1 MHTKII
7 KKSNLLIIFLVLF
20 HTVVVAG
27 FAESSAEKA
36 RAKARRQMVEHDLR
50 TRGIEDASVLK
61 AMQQVPRH
69 LFVPENRRRLA
80 YGDFPLPIGK
90 KQTISQPYI
99 VAFMTQSLNLK
110 KTDKILEIGTGS
122 GYQAAVLAEIVARV
136 YTIEII
142 PSLAKKAAGLLQ
154 SLAYTNIEVKAG
166 DGFFGW
172 PEAAPFDA
180 IILTCSAEKIPQ
192 ALIDQL
198 KEGGRIIL
206 PLGRR
211 NAIQSLILATK
222 RSGKLDKE
230 KILPVRFVPMTGE
243 IEKNE

>member
-1 MHTKII
+1 MHTKIL
-7 KKSNLLIIFLVLF
+7 KKSNLFIIFLIYF
-20 HTVVVAG
+20 QPVVVAG
-27 FAESSAEKA
+27 LTEASTEKA
-36 RAKARRQMVEHDLR
+36 RAKAHHQMVEYDLKA
-50 TRGIEDASVLK
+50 RGIKAPAVLK

-69 LFVPENRRRLA
+69 LFVPKNRRSSA

-90 KQTISQPYI
+90 KQTISRPYI
-99 VAFMTQSLNLK
+99 GAFMTQNLALK
-110 KTDKILEIGTGS
+110 KTDKVLEIGTGS
-122 GYQAAVLAEIVARV
+122 GYQAAVLAEMAARI

-142 PSLAKKAAGLLQ
+142 PSLADKAAGLLK
-154 SLAYTNIEVKAG
+154 SLGYTNIEVRTG

-192 ALIDQL
+192 ALIAQL

-211 NAIQSLILATK
+211 NAVQNLIFATK
-222 RSGKLDKE
+222 KSGKLDKE

-243 IEKNE
+243 IEKK